1 MNIKELIGKTIVS
14 IVGMEK
20 GSEEIIFTTLD
31 GKQYKMYH
39 EQDCCE
45 NVTIDDVCGDVMDL
59 IGSPL
64 LLAEERTSEENPPDV
79 TEQRLKLQKDA
90 AYVEWQDSFT
100 WTFYHFATING
111 YLDLRWY
118 GESNGYYS
126 ESVDFKEVEEV

>member
-20 GSEEIIFTTLD
+20 GSEEITFTTLD

-64 LLAEERTSEENPPDV
+64 LLAEERTSEENPPDF
-79 TEQRLKLQKDA
+79 KD
-90 AYVEWQDSFT
+90 VECQESFT

-126 ESVDFKEVEEV
+126 ESVDFEEIKK

>member
-1 MNIKELIGKTIVS
+1 
-14 IVGMEK
+14 MEK
-20 GSEEIIFTTLD
+20 GSEEITFTTLD

-64 LLAEERTSEENPPDV
+64 LSAEERTSEENPPDV

-126 ESVDFKEVEEV
+126 ESVDFKEIEEV

>member
-20 GSEEIIFTTLD
+20 GSEEITFTTLD

-126 ESVDFKEVEEV
+126 ESVDFKEIKEE

>member
-20 GSEEIIFTTLD
+20 GSEEITFTTLD

-126 ESVDFKEVEEV
+126 ESVDFKEIKEQ

>member
-20 GSEEIIFTTLD
+20 GSEEITFTTLD

-64 LLAEERTSEENPPDV
+64 LLAEERTSEENPPDF
-79 TEQRLKLQKDA
+79 KD
-90 AYVEWQDSFT
+90 VECQESFT

-126 ESVDFKEVEEV
+126 ESVDFKEIEEV

>member
-20 GSEEIIFTTLD
+20 GSEEITFTTLD

-64 LLAEERTSEENPPDV
+64 LLAEERTSEENPSDF
-79 TEQRLKLQKDA
+79 KDI
-90 AYVEWQDSFT
+90 EWQDSFT

-126 ESVDFKEVEEV
+126 ESVDFKEIKEV

>member
-14 IVGMEK
+14 IVGIEK
-20 GSEEIIFTTLD
+20 GSEEITFTTLD

-64 LLAEERTSEENPPDV
+64 LLAEERTSEENPPDF
-79 TEQRLKLQKDA
+79 KD
-90 AYVEWQDSFT
+90 VECQESFT

-126 ESVDFKEVEEV
+126 ESVDFEEIKK

>member
-1 MNIKELIGKTIVS
+1 MDIKELIGKTIVS

-20 GSEEIIFTTLD
+20 GSEEITFTTLD

-126 ESVDFKEVEEV
+126 ESVDFKEIEEV

>member
-1 MNIKELIGKTIVS
+1 MKIEGLIGKTLVS
-14 IVGMEK
+14 IVGMEE
-20 GSEEIIFTTLD
+20 GSEEIIFTTFD

-45 NVTIDDVCGDVMDL
+45 SVTVDDVCGDVMDL

-64 LLAEERTSEENPPDV
+64 ISAEEGTSEENPPDV
-79 TEQRLKLQKDA
+79 NIEYQ
-90 AYVEWQDSFT
+90 ESFT
-100 WTFYHFATING
+100 WTFYHFATIKG

-126 ESVDFKEVEEV
+126 ESVTFKKRG

>member
-1 MNIKELIGKTIVS
+1 MKIEGLIGKTLVS
-14 IVGMEK
+14 IVGMEE

-45 NVTIDDVCGDVMDL
+45 SVTVDDVCGDVMDL

-64 LLAEERTSEENPPDV
+64 ILAEERTSEENPPDV
-79 TEQRLKLQKDA
+79 NIEYQ
-90 AYVEWQDSFT
+90 ESFT
-100 WTFYHFATING
+100 WTFYHFATIKG

-126 ESVDFKEVEEV
+126 ESVDFEEILKK

>member
-14 IVGMEK
+14 IVGMEE
-20 GSEEIIFTTLD
+20 GSEEIVFTTLD

-45 NVTIDDVCGDVMDL
+45 SVTIDDVCGDVMDL

-64 LLAEERTSEENPPDV
+64 LSVEERVSDENPPDV
-79 TEQRLKLQKDA
+79 KDI
-90 AYVEWQDSFT
+90 EWQDSFT
-100 WTFYHFATING
+100 WTFYHFSTIKG

-126 ESVDFKEVEEV
+126 ERVDFEEIKEE

>member
-1 MNIKELIGKTIVS
+1 MNIEELIGKTIVG

-20 GSEEIIFTTLD
+20 GSEEITFTTLD

-64 LLAEERTSEENPPDV
+64 LLAEERTSEENPPDF
-79 TEQRLKLQKDA
+79 KD
-90 AYVEWQDSFT
+90 VECQESFT

-126 ESVDFKEVEEV
+126 ESVDFEEIKK

>member
-1 MNIKELIGKTIVS
+1 MKIESLIGKTLVS
-14 IVGMEK
+14 IVGMEE

-45 NVTIDDVCGDVMDL
+45 SVTVDDVCGDVMDL

-64 LLAEERTSEENPPDV
+64 ILAEERTSEENPPDV
-79 TEQRLKLQKDA
+79 NIEYQ
-90 AYVEWQDSFT
+90 ESFT
-100 WTFYHFATING
+100 WTFYHFSTIKG

-126 ESVDFKEVEEV
+126 ESVDFKEI

>member
-20 GSEEIIFTTLD
+20 GSEEITFTTLD

-45 NVTIDDVCGDVMDL
+45 NVTIDDVCGDVIDL

-126 ESVDFKEVEEV
+126 ESVDFKEIEEV